1 MLDVAQRKAKAET
14 IGNCFA
20 ESEISKKKQDD
31 ALLDA
36 DDRFKDLQDQLD
48 KLASHTSELFLGVTT
63 VKGVLSMKDFV
74 STTEPI
80 MNDEEIMSEVLNE
93 ENIESEEDGDCDV
106 DIFIEQTD
114 PKLGFTHQELELL

>member
-1 MLDVAQRKAKAET
+1 MLDVTQRKAKAET

-114 PKLGFTHQELELL
+114 PKLGFTRQELELL

>member
-1 MLDVAQRKAKAET
+1 M
-14 IGNCFA
+14 
-20 ESEISKKKQDD
+20 
-31 ALLDA
+31 LDA

-48 KLASHTSELFLGVTT
+48 KLASHTSELFFGVTT
-63 VKGVLSMKDFV
+63 VKGVLSMKAFV
-74 STTEPI
+74 NTTEPT

-114 PKLGFTHQELELL
+114 PKLGFARQGLELL

>member
-1 MLDVAQRKAKAET
+1 MLDVAQRKAKAES
-14 IGNCFA
+14 IGNYFA
-20 ESEISKKKQDD
+20 ESVISKKKQDD

-74 STTEPI
+74 NTTEPI
-80 MNDEEIMSEVLNE
+80 MNDEKIMSEVLNE
-93 ENIESEEDGDCDV
+93 ENIGSEEDGDYDV
-106 DIFIEQTD
+106 DIFIEQTE
-114 PKLGFTHQELELL
+114 PKLGFARQELELL

>member
-1 MLDVAQRKAKAET
+1 MLDVAQRKGKAES
-14 IGNCFA
+14 IGNYFA
-20 ESEISKKKQDD
+20 ESVISKKKQDD

-74 STTEPI
+74 NTTEPI
-80 MNDEEIMSEVLNE
+80 MNDEKIMSEVLNE
-93 ENIESEEDGDCDV
+93 ENIGSEEDGDYDV
-106 DIFIEQTD
+106 DIFIEQTE
-114 PKLGFTHQELELL
+114 PKLDFARQELELL

>member
-1 MLDVAQRKAKAET
+1 MLDVAQRKPKAET

-36 DDRFKDLQDQLD
+36 DDRFKDLQDQSD

-114 PKLGFTHQELELL
+114 PKLGFTRQELELL

>member
-1 MLDVAQRKAKAET
+1 MLDVAQRKSKAET

-20 ESEISKKKQDD
+20 ESVISKKKQDD

-74 STTEPI
+74 NTTEPI
-80 MNDEEIMSEVLNE
+80 MNDEKIMSEVLNE
-93 ENIESEEDGDCDV
+93 ENIGSEEDGDYDV
-106 DIFIEQTD
+106 DIFIEQTE
-114 PKLGFTHQELELL
+114 PKLGFARQELELL

>member
-1 MLDVAQRKAKAET
+1 M
-14 IGNCFA
+14 
-20 ESEISKKKQDD
+20 
-31 ALLDA
+31 LDA

-48 KLASHTSELFLGVTT
+48 KLASLTSELFLGVIT

-74 STTEPI
+74 NTTEPI

-93 ENIESEEDGDCDV
+93 ENVKSEEDGDCDV

-114 PKLGFTHQELELL
+114 PKLGFARQGLELL

>member
-1 MLDVAQRKAKAET
+1 MLDVAQRKAKAES
-14 IGNCFA
+14 IGNYFA
-20 ESEISKKKQDD
+20 ESVISKKKQDD

-74 STTEPI
+74 STTQPI

-114 PKLGFTHQELELL
+114 PKLGFTRQELELL